1 MLSVGATIQTT
12 ILADKLFVYRELELF
27 GMREERIRAL
37 VKYLSPAVVAKKT
50 GLDRR
55 RWGTVAHNLKVKVR
69 IEDMDALL
77 DAFPEYELW
86 VWKGE
91 VDPAKGQIS
100 PAYAVADLKLEGQN
114 AGSR

>member
-1 MLSVGATIQTT
+1 M
-12 ILADKLFVYRELELF
+12 
-27 GMREERIRAL
+27 
-37 VKYLSPAVVAKKT
+37 KYLSPAVVAKRT

-86 VWKGE
+86 IWKEE
-91 VDPAKGQIS
+91 VDPSKGQIS
-100 PAYAVADLKLEGQN
+100 PAYAEADIKLEEPK
-114 AGSR
+114 AVSK

>member
-12 ILADKLFVYRELELF
+12 ILADKLFVLWALELF

-86 VWKGE
+86 IWKGD
-91 VDPAKGQIS
+91 VDPAEGQIS
-100 PAYAVADLKLEGQN
+100 PACAEKALRSDGQKSSS
-114 AGSR
+114 G

>member
-1 MLSVGATIQTT
+1 M
-12 ILADKLFVYRELELF
+12 ADKLFAFYLLEPF

-37 VKYLSPAVVAKKT
+37 VKYLSPAVVSKKT
-50 GLDRR
+50 GLERR

-86 VWKGE
+86 IWKGE
-91 VDPAKGQIS
+91 VDPSKGQIS
-100 PAYAVADLKLEGQN
+100 PAYAEADVNLEELK